1 MTSLM
6 TSQLIDSPYVH
17 SLQVKLTHVPRP
29 AKNRYAIGIGG
40 GTMFIPHILHK
51 LAESLSMETLLKRKI
66 LLLIAIENDS
76 KLVF

>member
-1 MTSLM
+1 
-6 TSQLIDSPYVH
+6 
-17 SLQVKLTHVPRP
+17 
-29 AKNRYAIGIGG
+29 
-40 GTMFIPHILHK
+40 MFIPHILHK